1 MKSFLSSINLEDLIN
16 KDTDPASSNC
26 CGGPQCCEGRQYDQ
40 TKTDCQ
46 ACLDETYQAMKEI

>member
-1 MKSFLSSINLEDLIN
+1 MKSKSLLSSLNLEDLIN

-46 ACLDETYQAMKEI
+46 ACLNETYGQ